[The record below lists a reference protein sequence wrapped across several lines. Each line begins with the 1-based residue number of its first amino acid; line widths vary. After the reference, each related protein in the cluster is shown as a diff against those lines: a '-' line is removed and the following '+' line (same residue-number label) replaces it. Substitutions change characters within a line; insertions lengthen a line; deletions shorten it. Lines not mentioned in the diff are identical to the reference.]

1 MDCSYYLVEIAWN
14 SKELGKLG
22 FLLGWGWMSTSS
34 INDWC
39 VDDIEKMIIYEPS
52 MNLYDVCEL
61 NYLCKG
67 EYYGWG
73 CLRGHEECTSDLSGP
88 DC

>member
-1 MDCSYYLVEIAWN
+1 
-14 SKELGKLG
+14 
-22 FLLGWGWMSTSS
+22 
-34 INDWC
+34 
-39 VDDIEKMIIYEPS
+39 